1 MSICP
6 KLSSTQY
13 PKLDP
18 KLQAQY
24 EQAVSLSR
32 ADGIVDQAHIAA
44 LYKDAAEKGHW
55 PSMHNLAVRYYQG
68 NGIEESDEKSLYW
81 YRQIEAFDIPDGYTN
96 MALVYRKGIGVAKD
110 PDKAL
115 EYISKAAQLGDPDAQ
130 FMLGKY
136 LYHPLKRKADAY
148 KMLTCAV
155 EQDHREAAF
164 ELALHYKVDEDFEKA
179 YQFYRKGAMLGSKSC
194 ISALAD
200 AYAHQPKY
208 ATFGLNEDQD
218 RALCLY
224 QLTKELR
231 KNPDLTFPDLD
242 VRCPV
247 NVPQPPG
254 RD

>member
-1 MSICP
+1 
-6 KLSSTQY
+6 
-13 PKLDP
+13 
-18 KLQAQY
+18 
-24 EQAVSLSR
+24 
-32 ADGIVDQAHIAA
+32 
-44 LYKDAAEKGHW
+44 
-55 PSMHNLAVRYYQG
+55 MHNLAVRYYQG
-68 NGIEESDEKSLYW
+68 NGIEESDEKALHW
-81 YRQIEAFDIPDGYTN
+81 YRQIEALDIPDGYTN
-96 MALVYRKGIGVAKD
+96 MALVYRKGIGVEKD

-115 EYISKAAQLGDPDAQ
+115 EYMSKAAQLGDPDAQ

-155 EQDHREAAF
+155 EQDHRDAAL
-164 ELALHYKVDEDFEKA
+164 ELAAHYEVDEDFEKA
-179 YQFYRKGAMLGSKSC
+179 YHFYRKGAMLGSKSC
-194 ISALAD
+194 INALRH

-208 ATFGLNEDQD
+208 PTFGLNEDQD

-231 KNPDLTFPDLD
+231 NNPDLAFPDLD
-242 VRCPV
+242 TRCPA